1 MSTILYSKRLQDF
14 VESEAE
20 LSGSGVSEDEEMGGV
35 SEDSYEE
42 EEVGSD
48 VPLSDNELRDQ
59 VNKVHM

>member
-1 MSTILYSKRLQDF
+1 MSTIYYSKRLQDF

-35 SEDSYEE
+35 SEDSYEDE
-42 EEVGSD
+42 AGSD

-59 VNKVHM
+59 VNKVHL